1 MLHINLESNHFTEIH
16 CYNTDASEVTLTRF
30 SDLKCS
36 VKHVFLV
43 CGRRQCMS
51 EVWLGANGLLKQT
64 ELRGTLKSGQSSNIC
79 STSLLKIQRG
89 LCLKR
94 LLKADVLS
102 VYQVILLPQSDV
114 SSFSG
119 GWSKKVPAERVW
131 ADSPTLPLGKTS
143 HCNAG
148 AIWGSLY
155 KAVVNGRSLFHSP
168 GRRAG
173 PWGWLWW
180 CAVA

>member
-1 MLHINLESNHFTEIH
+1 MPVKWPWQGFQIWSVQL
-16 CYNTDASEVTLTRF
+16 NTCF
-30 SDLKCS
+30 LKEAVHEWS
-36 VKHVFLV
+36 VVGCKW
-43 CGRRQCMS
+43 S
-51 EVWLGANGLLKQT
+51 LKEQT
-64 ELRGTLKSGQSSNIC
+64 ELRGTLKSGQRSNIC

-119 GWSKKVPAERVW
+119 GWSKKIPAERVW